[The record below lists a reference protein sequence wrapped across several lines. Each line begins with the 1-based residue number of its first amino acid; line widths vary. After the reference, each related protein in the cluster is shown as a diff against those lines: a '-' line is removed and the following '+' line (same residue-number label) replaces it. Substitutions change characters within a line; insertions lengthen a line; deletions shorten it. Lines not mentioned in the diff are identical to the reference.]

1 MDLQFDSRQ
10 RLHHLRQQRE
20 QHLATTRDLGREI
33 ADLRAIVV
41 AAQNRLRQLEV
52 QPGEIGFTGREAI
65 AAEAARLAKKIED
78 VEAELAELSARQA
91 NASESWNS
99 AARLLASCLNFA
111 RENGLPI
118 PSALRDESVSI
129 RSAGL

>member
-1 MDLQFDSRQ
+1 MDLAFDSRQ

-20 QHLATTRDLGREI
+20 QHLAMTRDLGREI
-33 ADLRAIVV
+33 SDLRAIVT

-99 AARLLASCLNFA
+99 AARLLSRCLDFA
-111 RENGLPI
+111 RENGLPV
-118 PSALRDESVSI
+118 PSSLRDEGVSV
-129 RSAGL
+129 RSAVL